1 MKTLITDS
9 EIEKSLLMAKH
20 GMPVLAI
27 AQVLD
32 RSTPSVYRILK
43 AFGVASTVARRTPQ
57 QSNRAFAQMRAGM
70 GLHMKNQIAEV
81 LPPTPKIENAPGA
94 IIDDVRVL
102 GNTCPDAEPE
112 GVARPNGYRT
122 PAIAVPQAIG
132 EPLDFVESVCKECGA
147 TFRLTVDHVD
157 WFASRGMI
165 APKRCE
171 SCREARKLM
180 HDGGGITIA
189 PDEIAAMR
197 ARLSELESALE
208 RRRWDDQL

>member
-1 MKTLITDS
+1 M
-9 EIEKSLLMAKH
+9 
-20 GMPVLAI
+20 
-27 AQVLD
+27 
-32 RSTPSVYRILK
+32 
-43 AFGVASTVARRTPQ
+43 ARRTPQ

-70 GLHMKNQIAEV
+70 GLHMKNQIDEV
-81 LPPTPKIENAPGA
+81 LPPTPEIENAPGS
-94 IIDDVRVL
+94 IIDDVRVP

-112 GVARPNGYRT
+112 GVAKRILTLRPSGYRT
-122 PAIAVPQAIG
+122 PVVAVPQAIG

-171 SCREARKLM
+171 SCREARKSM
-180 HDGGGITIA
+180 HDGGGITIT

-197 ARLSELESALE
+197 ARLSELESDLE
-208 RRRWDDQL
+208 RGSQFGSGQRHDPAGDGRARERCGDARGARGATVDPS